1 MTNAT
6 FVMAVFFLY
15 EACKTRIINPTIV
28 LVFFLVASYETT
40 TMNSTPHRGVFSI
53 LQTVTPKP
61 QA

>member
-1 MTNAT
+1 M
-6 FVMAVFFLY
+6 VVFFLY

-28 LVFFLVASYETT
+28 LVIFFVASYETT

-53 LQTVTPKP
+53 FQTITPQP